1 MAAYENILI
10 GKCWRTLLYLMKVT
24 GLFLDFVKL
33 GFVGSGLFICQCDR
47 LLKCVK
53 QNMLT

>member
-53 QNMLT
+53 QNTLT